1 MGKTI
6 DRLEYLRVMADKG
19 VKQRKHHA
27 DEEHN
32 LQTSCVKWFR
42 LQYPDYADRL
52 VAIPNGGKRDATTGA
67 KLKAEGVVAGVADL
81 MLAIT
86 TQHYGALFIE
96 MKTEKGRQSEAQKRW
111 EESITKDRYKYIVC
125 RSLDDF
131 VVQITRYIS
140 NQK

>member
-1 MGKTI
+1 MTI
-6 DRLEYLRVMADKG
+6 DPLEYFKLIANKG
-19 VKQRKHHA
+19 VKQRKAHA
-27 DEEHN
+27 NEEHE
-32 LQTSCVKWFR
+32 LQCECVKWYR
-42 LQYPDYADRL
+42 AQYPDYADRL
-52 VAIPNGGKRDATTGA
+52 VAIPNGGKRDAKTGA
-67 KLKAEGVVAGVADL
+67 KLIAEGVVAGVADL

-131 VVQITRYIS
+131 VAQITRYIS